1 MARIRQPELTR
12 AALLRAAR
20 QVVQD
25 QGAALSLDAVA
36 RAAGVSKGGLL
47 HHFPTRDAL
56 LQALA
61 LALVEQFREGL
72 EAAYARERA
81 EHGERPG
88 AWLRAYITL
97 TFCEEDEDTALHRAL
112 VPLAGQPALLAALA
126 QAQVF
131 LLERAEADGLPPGA
145 AHAIRLACDG
155 HWLAELT
162 GQPRLSP
169 AQTQAMQEALT
180 AWTR

>member
-1 MARIRQPELTR
+1 MPRSRQPDLTR
-12 AALLRAAR
+12 TALLQAAR

-47 HHFPTRDAL
+47 HHFPSKDML

-61 LALVEQFREGL
+61 LALVEQFREEL
-72 EAAYARERA
+72 DAAYARECA
-81 EHGERPG
+81 DHGQRPG

-97 TFCEEDEDTALHRAL
+97 TFEDSEKDMALHRAL
-112 VPLAGQPALLAALA
+112 APLTEQPTLMQALTDA
-126 QAQVF
+126 QTF
-131 LLERAEADGLPPGA
+131 LLDQAEADGLSPGV
-145 AHAIRLACDG
+145 AHAVRLACDG
-155 HWLAELT
+155 YWLAERSD
-162 GQPRLSP
+162 QPRLSAVQ
-169 AQTQAMQEALT
+169 AQHLREALT